1 MPFFASRTLLLLK
14 IAAFFLAFILLSG
27 IMVHAEHDPLKG
39 LSGSPF
45 TDPSEI
51 MEMPDSWKKQP
62 IMYDPS
68 VGNVDLV
75 VSLDQQMQYAY
86 RPLIHKF
93 AKENDL
99 KIVVNAGTCGTSSGM
114 LSRKAI
120 DIGGFCCA
128 PGVTD
133 RLPGLRFHT
142 FGISALA
149 LIVHP
154 DNPVDNIT
162 IEQAQRIFMGKIHR
176 WSELKTAK
184 GAKGRNLPIQPVGR
198 LHCKNRPGHWQL
210 LLHDEDLFSQNLQ
223 EVGAISDMISQVA
236 GNERAIGHEI
246 LWMTRHFQDK
256 GKVKALKINGYNPGN
271 SAHLVSGKYQ
281 LYRVFN
287 LTTWQRGKDANPI
300 AQKLVH
306 YLMQQFNH
314 LDEKFG
320 LVPASQ
326 LRQAGWKFKGDE
338 LIGEPE

>member
-1 MPFFASRTLLLLK
+1 
-14 IAAFFLAFILLSG
+14 
-27 IMVHAEHDPLKG
+27 MVHAEHDPLKG

-75 VSLDQQMQYAY
+75 VSLDRQMHYAY

-93 AKENDL
+93 AEENNL
-99 KIVVNAGTCGTSSGM
+99 KIVVNDGTCGISSGM

-154 DNPVDNIT
+154 ENPVDNIT
-162 IEQAQRIFMGKIHR
+162 FEQAQGIFMGEIHR
-176 WSELKTAK
+176 WSDLKTGK
-184 GAKGRNLPIQPVGR
+184 GTKGRNLPIQPVGR

-246 LWMTRHFQDK
+246 LWMRRHFQDK